1 MLRGLFVL
9 LWNGLSFN
17 FSIIYII
24 YYWETN
30 WRLGDWEQCLVLQ
43 NHSEICGITVSP
55 RIFSPSEGITQ
66 TLAQMYAAAFSHG
79 NKWKNNAQPPSKL
92 KFCRSS
98 CFPMLGGGS
107 SLPLSFPAAG
117 YAKGQTTSQRSPG
130 WGPWSPNLSEMK
142 ALTPAPKFWLYLEAG
157 VLPCSLCWSLLSFL
171 DPYFLLFLKGEI
183 LNGTSAHKP
192 LWAQPPVGVNHL
204 QPTEWTWQL
213 GSHRS
218 WLLLLCLKCTFII
231 NDVCPHQTWIQWQI
245 VKVNW
250 K

>member
-1 MLRGLFVL
+1 MIQLYHGEATTPGLSALFGDSSVILMLRGLFVL

-55 RIFSPSEGITQ
+55 RIFSPSEGIRQ
-66 TLAQMYAAAFSHG
+66 TLAQMYAAAFSHR
-79 NKWKNNAQPPSKL
+79 NKWKHNAQPPSKL

-107 SLPLSFPAAG
+107 SLPLSFPAAV

-130 WGPWSPNLSEMK
+130 WGSVPKPEWDEGSYSSSQILTLPRSWSS
-142 ALTPAPKFWLYLEAG
+142 A
-157 VLPCSLCWSLLSFL
+157 LLSVLKPAEFPCPIL
-171 DPYFLLFLKGEI
+171 PSLSKRRDPKWNLGPQ
-183 LNGTSAHKP
+183 A
-192 LWAQPPVGVNHL
+192 PVGSASC
-204 QPTEWTWQL
+204 
-213 GSHRS
+213 GG
-218 WLLLLCLKCTFII
+218 
-231 NDVCPHQTWIQWQI
+231 
-245 VKVNW
+245 
-250 K
+250 